1 MSRVKRNMSATTLT
15 DIWLKLNH
23 SGTFC
28 SPHHNP
34 LIGYLQIDTLHNVH
48 DAMAT
53 LQELSANCEQDQLV
67 LSEQAT
73 SGLFYLMETVIHALR
88 FELYHRQ

>member
-1 MSRVKRNMSATTLT
+1 MAKKNQADREKQYSKKCFKTT
-15 DIWLKLNH
+15 
-23 SGTFC
+23 FP
-28 SPHHNP
+28 PHHNP